1 MEHRAPAPRPTMAG
15 VAKHAGVS
23 LKTVSRVVNGEP
35 YVSDPVAERVRASIA
50 ALGFRRDG
58 SARQLARRTAGPI
71 IGYVQVDAA
80 NPFFG
85 AVARGLEEVTREHG
99 YLVLTGSTDADPA
112 REGRLLETL
121 VEARVAGI
129 VVAAAE
135 GGDDLLRDE
144 VQHGTAI
151 VCVDRPLEGVHCDT
165 VTSTNRAS
173 TREAVARLLDRGH
186 RHIAFLGGAPSVW
199 TASERRAGFADA
211 LADAGL
217 QADPELVVERVD
229 SAELAADAT
238 VRLLDA
244 TTPPTAVF
252 AAQDRI
258 GLGVVRALHEAG
270 VQHQVALVVFDDL
283 PLAAQLEPPVATI
296 VQDALDLGRT
306 AGRLLIERLETRAD
320 LPPRYVE
327 VPARFVDRASAAIG
341 PP

>member
-1 MEHRAPAPRPTMAG
+1 MEHRAPAPRPTMAD

-35 YVSDPVAERVRASIA
+35 YVSDLIAERVRASIA
-50 ALGFRRDG
+50 ALGFSRDG
-58 SARQLARRTAGPI
+58 SARQLARRRAGPF

-85 AVARGLEEVTREHG
+85 AVARGLEEVTGEHG
-99 YLVLTGSTDADPA
+99 YLVLSGSTGADPA

-151 VCVDRPLEGVHCDT
+151 VCVDRPLEGVNCDT

-173 TREAVARLLDRGH
+173 SREAVAQLLDRGH
-186 RHIAFLGGAPSVW
+186 RHIAFLGGAPGVW
-199 TASERRAGFADA
+199 TAKERRAGFADA

-217 QADPELVVERVD
+217 GADPELVIERVD

-244 TTPPTAVF
+244 KHPPTAVF

-258 GLGVVRALHEAG
+258 GLGVIRALHEAG
-270 VQHQVALVVFDDL
+270 VQRQVALVVFDDL

-296 VQDALDLGRT
+296 VQDAVGLGRT

-327 VPARFVDRASAAIG
+327 VPARFVARASAAIG